1 MTGKNGPQL
10 SGRIRE
16 LRPAGLDGAFVEQAS
31 WFEALQG
38 GAPLTGQQKA
48 VLRPER
54 ADTVTVYRMVQSG
67 AVSADDSLGLFAAVG
82 GGKAGKALVSLEALR
97 QLGLV
102 EARAPC
108 RTAAAA
114 GPRCPQPKSRIWPA
128 RRSCGNWRSERLWN
142 NAISPM
148 KT

>member
-1 MTGKNGPQL
+1 M
-10 SGRIRE
+10 
-16 LRPAGLDGAFVEQAS
+16 EQAS

-102 EARAPC
+102 EARHPAGRPPPLGPGA
-108 RTAAAA
+108 RSPKAGSGQRADPAAT
-114 GPRCPQPKSRIWPA
+114 GGVR
-128 RRSCGNWRSERLWN
+128 GYGTTLYHL
-142 NAISPM
+142 
-148 KT
+148 

>member
-1 MTGKNGPQL
+1 M
-10 SGRIRE
+10 RRC
-16 LRPAGLDGAFVEQAS
+16 R
-31 WFEALQG
+31 G

-102 EARAPC
+102 EARTLPDGRRRWAPVP
-108 RTAAAA
+108 AAQKQDLASA
-114 GPRCPQPKSRIWPA
+114 PILRQL
-128 RRSCGNWRSERLWN
+128 EE
-142 NAISPM
+142 
-148 KT
+148 